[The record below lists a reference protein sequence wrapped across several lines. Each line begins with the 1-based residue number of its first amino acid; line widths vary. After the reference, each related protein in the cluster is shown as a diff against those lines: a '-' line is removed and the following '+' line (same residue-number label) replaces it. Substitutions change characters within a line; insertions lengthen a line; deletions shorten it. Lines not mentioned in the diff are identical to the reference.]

1 MNAVQFELGGSP
13 ALPNVAAGE
22 RTAIPVFLDTSLFV
36 GALLQLT
43 HRNRARVL
51 CTGPG
56 TADSPQPG
64 AADAAAAADASR
76 QTQHNSSSSSSSGG
90 GGLGWQAL
98 EGRVRQN
105 LRSAAPSDLST
116 SSSSSEEDEARWG

>member
-1 MNAVQFELGGSP
+1 VRELP
-13 ALPNVAAGE
+13 ALCFFDA
-22 RTAIPVFLDTSLFV
+22 SLFV
-36 GALLQLT
+36 VLCCNELT
-43 HRNRARVL
+43 EIVFRVL

-56 TADSPQPG
+56 TADSPQP
-64 AADAAAAADASR
+64 AAAAADASR
-76 QTQHNSSSSSSSGG
+76 QTQHSSSSSSSGG

-105 LRSAAPSDLST
+105 LRSAAPSGLST

>member
-1 MNAVQFELGGSP
+1 MLTE
-13 ALPNVAAGE
+13 
-22 RTAIPVFLDTSLFV
+22 IVF
-36 GALLQLT
+36 
-43 HRNRARVL
+43 RVL

-56 TADSPQPG
+56 TADSPQPA

-76 QTQHNSSSSSSSGG
+76 RTQHSSSSSSSGG

-105 LRSAAPSDLST
+105 LRSAAPSGLST

>member
-1 MNAVQFELGGSP
+1 MLTE
-13 ALPNVAAGE
+13 
-22 RTAIPVFLDTSLFV
+22 IVF
-36 GALLQLT
+36 
-43 HRNRARVL
+43 RVL

-56 TADSPQPG
+56 TADSPQP
-64 AADAAAAADASR
+64 AAAAAAASR
-76 QTQHNSSSSSSSGG
+76 QTQHSSSSSSSGG

-105 LRSAAPSDLST
+105 LRSAAPSGLST

>member
-1 MNAVQFELGGSP
+1 MLTE
-13 ALPNVAAGE
+13 
-22 RTAIPVFLDTSLFV
+22 IVF
-36 GALLQLT
+36 
-43 HRNRARVL
+43 RVL

-56 TADSPQPG
+56 TADSPQPAAAD
-64 AADAAAAADASR
+64 AADAAAATR
-76 QTQHNSSSSSSSGG
+76 QTQHSSSSSSSGG

-105 LRSAAPSDLST
+105 LRSAAPSGLST

>member
-1 MNAVQFELGGSP
+1 MLTE
-13 ALPNVAAGE
+13 
-22 RTAIPVFLDTSLFV
+22 IVF
-36 GALLQLT
+36 
-43 HRNRARVL
+43 RVL

-56 TADSPQPG
+56 TADSPQP
-64 AADAAAAADASR
+64 AAAAAAASR
-76 QTQHNSSSSSSSGG
+76 QTQHSSGSSSSGG

-105 LRSAAPSDLST
+105 LRSAAPSGLST

>member
-1 MNAVQFELGGSP
+1 MLTE
-13 ALPNVAAGE
+13 
-22 RTAIPVFLDTSLFV
+22 IVF
-36 GALLQLT
+36 
-43 HRNRARVL
+43 RVL

-56 TADSPQPG
+56 TADSPQPAAADA
-64 AADAAAAADASR
+64 AADAAAAAAAALR
-76 QTQHNSSSSSSSGG
+76 QTQHSSSSSSSGG

-105 LRSAAPSDLST
+105 LRSAAPSGLST

>member
-1 MNAVQFELGGSP
+1 MLTE
-13 ALPNVAAGE
+13 
-22 RTAIPVFLDTSLFV
+22 IVF
-36 GALLQLT
+36 
-43 HRNRARVL
+43 RVL

-56 TADSPQPG
+56 TADSPQPA
-64 AADAAAAADASR
+64 AADAAASR
-76 QTQHNSSSSSSSGG
+76 QTQHSSSSSSSGG

-105 LRSAAPSDLST
+105 LRSAAPSGLST

>member
-1 MNAVQFELGGSP
+1 MLTE
-13 ALPNVAAGE
+13 
-22 RTAIPVFLDTSLFV
+22 IVF
-36 GALLQLT
+36 
-43 HRNRARVL
+43 RVL

-56 TADSPQPG
+56 TADSPQPA
-64 AADAAAAADASR
+64 AADAAAAAETAESAAASR
-76 QTQHNSSSSSSSGG
+76 QTQHSSSSSSSGG

-105 LRSAAPSDLST
+105 LRSAAPSGLST

>member
-1 MNAVQFELGGSP
+1 MLTE
-13 ALPNVAAGE
+13 
-22 RTAIPVFLDTSLFV
+22 IVF
-36 GALLQLT
+36 
-43 HRNRARVL
+43 RVL

-56 TADSPQPG
+56 TADSPQP
-64 AADAAAAADASR
+64 AAAAAAASR
-76 QTQHNSSSSSSSGG
+76 QTQHSSSSSSSSGG

-105 LRSAAPSDLST
+105 LRSAAPSGLST

>member
-1 MNAVQFELGGSP
+1 MLTE
-13 ALPNVAAGE
+13 
-22 RTAIPVFLDTSLFV
+22 IVF
-36 GALLQLT
+36 
-43 HRNRARVL
+43 RVL

-56 TADSPQPG
+56 TADSPQPA
-64 AADAAAAADASR
+64 AADAAAAAVASR
-76 QTQHNSSSSSSSGG
+76 QTQHSSSSSSSGG

-105 LRSAAPSDLST
+105 LRSAAPSGLST

>member
-1 MNAVQFELGGSP
+1 MLTE
-13 ALPNVAAGE
+13 
-22 RTAIPVFLDTSLFV
+22 IVF
-36 GALLQLT
+36 
-43 HRNRARVL
+43 RVL

-56 TADSPQPG
+56 TADSPQP
-64 AADAAAAADASR
+64 AAAAAAADASR
-76 QTQHNSSSSSSSGG
+76 RTQHSSSSSSSGG

-105 LRSAAPSDLST
+105 LRSAAPSGLST